1 MVTIQQG
8 RMKSVKGLFNR
19 LYAFIVNFYFQ
30 VNELLSEEERPQIF
44 EALKRYQSYDILY
57 VLILSIIEFK
67 MTIKLA
73 SNFVTS
79 TCIHTFYTVIIK

>member
-1 MVTIQQG
+1 MYMYLYIISKKCQKLSLISPVMVTFQQG
-8 RMKSVKGLFNR
+8 SLRMKSVKGLFNR

-57 VLILSIIEFK
+57 S
-67 MTIKLA
+67 
-73 SNFVTS
+73 
-79 TCIHTFYTVIIK
+79 